1 MKKLI
6 LLLAIIIG
14 TLNSCDPID
23 MDDVNN
29 AIDAKLSNVFK
40 AINALEIQMNAAE
53 VDYEKLVERLATL
66 QGQINILEE
75 NDEAQEYFNNTLL
88 SLIESLDSKIQD
100 NQEQIDDLLLEIS
113 NFENNQDQID
123 DLVEDIILLRQAG
136 KEQEIL
142 IENLVNLIN
151 EMDDQDQ
158 INDLLDR
165 ISELEKS
172 VEENQELFIQQILD
186 ILESLEIKIN
196 SNEEE
201 IDSISIILSENES
214 NQSLLDLINE
224 NKDDIAL
231 IRQARK
237 EMEELIEN
245 LVTLVNGIENSE
257 GNQEQINA
265 LNQRISN
272 LENEISI
279 LNQKISELEGLIENY
294 YINADINVSIS
305 SEGLPVNDI
314 IFIKST
320 GFAYATIPSYYGSN
334 GNSIAIINP
343 QTKDINFLPIGPE
356 PSVLKTDI
364 NEEYLYVVCGLTV
377 YQVTLS
383 TNDIKEMLT
392 VNINSY
398 EPLNIEDIAIYPNN
412 SEIIAVS
419 VVEDSHYFE
428 ALIIYDNGV
437 QRNDI
442 VGDAFTD
449 NDAHSITFSG
459 TDLWGYNNRSTGY
472 DLTKYD
478 VYSNG
483 LSEEESYG
491 NMINGFDITLTPYD
505 GKLFTEKGHIIDVE
519 NGDPKQIVH
528 IDADLSEEDMTIDQE
543 EGLIIY
549 IEERETTILRYDINN
564 YTLKD
569 RIEIQDIEGDI
580 EHIIC
585 TGKSSYLI
593 STDENEVI
601 FVQK

>member
-1 MKKLI
+1 MKKVF
-6 LLLAIIIG
+6 LLLVIFIG
-14 TLNSCDPID
+14 SLNSCNFATQ
-23 MDDVNN
+23 DDLDELNELWEGKFSQLFQSMT
-29 AIDAKLSNVFK
+29 D
-40 AINALEIQMNAAE
+40 
-53 VDYEKLVERLATL
+53 L
-66 QGQINILEE
+66 QGQINQINNTLSDQQINYGELTQTVQEIQSQINFLEE
-75 NDEAQEYFNNTLL
+75 NQQAQEM
-88 SLIESLDSKIQD
+88 LIETLVTLISSLEDKITG
-100 NQEQIDDLLLEIS
+100 NH
-113 NFENNQDQID
+113 
-123 DLVEDIILLRQAG
+123 
-136 KEQEIL
+136 
-142 IENLVNLIN
+142 NLIN
-151 EMDDQDQ
+151 E
-158 INDLLDR
+158 LT
-165 ISELEKS
+165 EK
-172 VEENQELFIQQILD
+172 L
-186 ILESLEIKIN
+186 
-196 SNEEE
+196 
-201 IDSISIILSENES
+201 SIIENTVN
-214 NQSLLDLINE
+214 NQLDYLYEINE
-224 NKDDIAL
+224 IKDDITL
-231 IRQARK
+231 LREVVKQQEI
-237 EMEELIEN
+237 LIEN

-257 GNQEQINA
+257 GNQDQINA
-265 LNQRISN
+265 LNQRISH

-279 LNQKISELEGLIENY
+279 LNEKISELEGLIENY
-294 YINADINVSIS
+294 YIDADINVSIS

-528 IDADLSEEDMTIDQE
+528 IDADLSDEDMTIDQE

-549 IEERETTILRYDINN
+549 IEERQTTILRYDINN

-580 EHIIC
+580 EHIVC

-593 STDENEVI
+593 ITDENEVI
-601 FVQK
+601 FVQI